1 MAIRSPIVSVL
12 GHVDHGKSSVLDAI
26 RGTNILATEAGA
38 ITQAIGASIVP
49 LEVIKRK
56 CGKLLE
62 TMRLNFTIPGLL
74 FIDTPGHAA
83 FTNLR
88 KRGGNLADIAVVVID
103 INEGFRPQT
112 IEAIEI
118 LRNYKTPFI
127 IAANKIDL
135 IPGYRKKADFV
146 LQDIAAQDPAWI
158 TAFETKMYELVGSLH
173 EKFGME
179 SERYDRVESFTR
191 QIAIVPTSAL
201 NNHGISELLVMLTG
215 LAQRFLEENLK
226 LEAAGPGKGTVL
238 EVKETLGFGMTVD
251 AIIYD
256 GVIKVNDT
264 IVIGG
269 IDAPIVTRVKAL
281 LEPNPLQEMRDKKS
295 KYRNIKEAVAATG
308 LRIAAPDLDKAV
320 AGMPLRVA
328 PTKADVERISAE
340 IQSEVEEVLIA
351 TDKEGVIIKADTL
364 GSLEAL
370 GVLLRENNVPIRKAG
385 VGAITKKDIIDAE
398 SNAEQDPLTAVI
410 LGFNIPKEPSTE
422 RVKIITSDI
431 IYRLIEELKLWQE
444 EARRREESKELD
456 MLVRPVKVE
465 VLQNCIFRQS
475 NPCVAGVEVMAGILK
490 PGVPLMNK
498 EGRQLTTVKSIERNK
513 ESVQQLL
520 RGEQAALA
528 LPNVTS
534 GRQLFEHDI
543 LYSAIPEEQFRKM
556 KELAKFLKGDEIQ
569 CLKEIAEIKRKEN
582 PLWGV

>member
-38 ITQAIGASIVP
+38 ITQAIGASIIP
-49 LEVIKRK
+49 LDVIKKK
-56 CGKLLE
+56 CGVLLE
-62 TMRLNFTIPGLL
+62 SMKMNFTIPGLL

-88 KRGGNLADIAVVVID
+88 KRGGNLADIAIVVVD

-135 IPGYRKKADFV
+135 ISGYKKKSDLV
-146 LQDIAAQDPAWI
+146 LRDIEQQDPAWI
-158 TAFETKMYELVGSLH
+158 TAFETRMYNLVGQLH
-173 EKFGME
+173 EKFAME
-179 SERYDRVESFTR
+179 SERFDRIESFTR

-201 NNHGISELLVMLTG
+201 NTHGMSELLMVLTG

-226 LEAAGPGKGTVL
+226 LNVSGAGKGTVL
-238 EVKETLGFGMTVD
+238 EVKETVGFGKTIDV
-251 AIIYD
+251 ILYD
-256 GVIKVNDT
+256 GMLKVNDI

-269 IDAPIVTRVKAL
+269 INAAITTKIRAI
-281 LEPNPLQEMRDKKS
+281 LEPDALHEMRDKKS
-295 KYRNIKEAVAATG
+295 KYRSIKEAFAATG
-308 LRIAAPDLDKAV
+308 LRIAAPELNQV
-320 AGMPLRVA
+320 IPGMPLRA
-328 PTKADVERISAE
+328 AINPTDVEQISQE
-340 IQSEVEEVLIA
+340 LQNEVEEVLIA

-370 GVLLRENNVPIRKAG
+370 SVLLREKNIGIRKASVG
-385 VGAITKKDIIDAE
+385 VITKKDIVDAE
-398 SNAEQDPLTAVI
+398 TNNETNPLHAVI
-410 LGFNIPKEPSTE
+410 LGFNILREPSTE
-422 RVKIITSDI
+422 KVKIITGDV
-431 IYRLIEELKLWQE
+431 IYRVIEEFEGWQQE
-444 EARRREESKELD
+444 EQRRQDAKELD
-456 MLVRPVKVE
+456 TLIRPCKVE

-475 NPCVAGVEVMAGILK
+475 NPCVAGVEILAGELRT
-490 PGVPLMNK
+490 GMPLMNK
-498 EGRQLTTVKSIERNK
+498 EGKQLTIVKSLERSK
-513 ESVQQLL
+513 ESVTVAK
-520 RGEQAALA
+520 RGEQLA
-528 LPNVTS
+528 VSMPNITA

-543 LYSAIPEEQFRKM
+543 LYSAIPEEQFREM
-556 KELAKFLKGDEIQ
+556 KTLTKFLTKDELQ
-569 CLKEIAEIKRKEN
+569 TLKEIAEIKRKEQ